1 MRPDPTDIITK
12 KRLRHSRRKID
23 YVNALVKIFTRLS
36 GFIFLFFITTVIYFN
51 FDKLVHYIDRP
62 VTKIRVENQW
72 NYVDSED
79 IKKAASTR
87 MGVGFFRFDLK
98 GMKFDLESLPWI
110 DEAVINRLWPDTI
123 SFHLREQV
131 AIAYWNNEGLLNPK
145 GEIFTPTNLNK
156 VTRVPYLKGPD
167 GSQLQIMEQ
176 FEAFNKIL
184 KPSGLRLSGIKLSDR
199 GSWNLIVNDSM
210 FITVGRSEL
219 NDRLERFLRFYKKNG
234 FNEDFRYS
242 EIDLR
247 YGNGIA
253 VKKLSEEYTE
263 LAYR

>member
-1 MRPDPTDIITK
+1 MRPDPTDIIAK
-12 KRLRHSRRKID
+12 KRLRYSRKKID
-23 YVNALVKIFTRLS
+23 YGSSFARNFTRLS
-36 GFIFLFFITTVIYFN
+36 GLIFLFSMVTIVSLN
-51 FDKLVHYIDRP
+51 FDKFVLYVDRP

-79 IKKAASTR
+79 IKKVVSTR

-98 GMKFDLESLPWI
+98 GLKFDLESLPWI
-110 DEAVINRLWPDTI
+110 DEAVINRLWPDTV

-131 AIAYWNNEGLLNPK
+131 AIAYWNNEGLLNPR
-145 GEIFTPTNLNK
+145 GEIFTPTNLNQ
-156 VTRVPYLKGPD
+156 VTGVPHLRGPD
-167 GSQLQIMEQ
+167 ESQLHIMEQ

-184 KPSGLRLSGIKLSDR
+184 KPSGLKLSGIKLSDR
-199 GSWNLIVNDSM
+199 GSWNLTVNDSI
-210 FITVGRSEL
+210 FITVGRSDL
-219 NDRLERFLRFYKKNG
+219 NDRLERFLRFYKENG
-234 FNEDFRYS
+234 FYEDFRNS

-253 VKKLSEEYTE
+253 VKKLNEEYTE

>member
-12 KRLRHSRRKID
+12 KRLHHSRQKTD
-23 YVNALVKIFTRLS
+23 YRNVLTRIFSRLLGIIS
-36 GFIFLFFITTVIYFN
+36 FFSIATFISLN
-51 FDKLVHYIDRP
+51 FDTFMRYVDRP
-62 VTKIRVENQW
+62 VTKIRIENQW

-79 IKKAASTR
+79 IKKVVLTK

-98 GMKFDLESLPWI
+98 GLKFDLERLPWI
-110 DEAVINRLWPDTI
+110 DEAVINRLWPDTV

-131 AIAYWNNEGLLNPK
+131 AIAYWNNEGLLNPR
-145 GEIFTPTNLNK
+145 GEIFTPTNLNQ
-156 VTRVPYLKGPD
+156 VTGVPHLRGPD
-167 GSQLQIMEQ
+167 ESQLQIMEQ

-184 KPSGLRLSGIKLSDR
+184 KPSGLKLSGIKLSDR
-199 GSWNLIVNDSM
+199 GSWNLTVNDSI
-210 FITVGRSEL
+210 FVTVGRSDL
-219 NDRLERFLRFYKKNG
+219 NDRLERFLRFYKENG
-234 FNEDFRYS
+234 FYEDLRNS

-253 VKKLSEEYTE
+253 VKKLTEEYTE